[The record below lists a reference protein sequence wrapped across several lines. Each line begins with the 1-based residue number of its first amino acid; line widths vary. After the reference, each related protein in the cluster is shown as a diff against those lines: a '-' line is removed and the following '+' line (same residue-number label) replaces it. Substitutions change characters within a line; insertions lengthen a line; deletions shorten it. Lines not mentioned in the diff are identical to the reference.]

1 MIWSDNDVANDF
13 TTMKNSEG
21 EQVKIRKTYEIEIS
35 LFFLNRHFFSTGNLL
50 NSRDILI
57 LIRVMQPFIS

>member
-21 EQVKIRKTYEIEIS
+21 EQVKIRKKYEI
-35 LFFLNRHFFSTGNLL
+35 
-50 NSRDILI
+50 
-57 LIRVMQPFIS
+57 